1 MTTQQLQARHEKGE
15 RILDMIK
22 RAELSLDSQTKS
34 LKWYKQHFQNW
45 ITPIPNYEN
54 RLDVTTRAL
63 SRLISYYYSTMDI
76 VPTESIEEIAKEVAR
91 CTGIII
97 HSIIHN
103 DESTYRNET
112 YENDEYRLDWQFTT
126 HYFKGELEEFSDIKI
141 AELYHNRR
149 KYTAEEIDG
158 LKLLLLEELTRKGK
172 G

>member
-22 RAELSLDSQTKS
+22 AAEVGLDIQTKG

-45 ITPIPNYEN
+45 IKPVSNYEHEI
-54 RLDVTTRAL
+54 DIMTRAL
-63 SRLISYYYSTMDI
+63 SRLRSYYYSTMEI

-97 HSIIHN
+97 HSN
-103 DESTYRNET
+103 GSQWQNET
-112 YENDEYRLDWQFTT
+112 FESEEYRIDFIFIT
-126 HYFKGELEEFSDIKI
+126 HCFNGKIEEFSDLEIC
-141 AELYHNRR
+141 ELYHNRR
-149 KYTAEEIDG
+149 KYSAEEIDG
-158 LKLLLLEELTRKGK
+158 LELLLLEELTRKGK

>member
-22 RAELSLDSQTKS
+22 AAEVGLDIQTKG

-45 ITPIPNYEN
+45 IKPVSNYEHEI
-54 RLDVTTRAL
+54 DITTRAL
-63 SRLISYYYSTMDI
+63 SRLRSYYYSTMEI
-76 VPTESIEEIAKEVAR
+76 VPTESIEEIAKEVAKG
-91 CTGIII
+91 TEVK
-97 HSIIHN
+97 SIRNGSYIETFESN
-103 DESTYRNET
+103 DYRIE
-112 YENDEYRLDWQFTT
+112 FSFIP
-126 HYFKGELEEFSDIKI
+126 HYFDQEFEEVSDLRIF
-141 AELYHNRR
+141 ELYHNRR

>member
-22 RAELSLDSQTKS
+22 AAEVGLDIQTKG

-45 ITPIPNYEN
+45 IKPVSNYEHEI
-54 RLDVTTRAL
+54 DIMTRAL
-63 SRLISYYYSTMDI
+63 SRLRSYYYSTMEI
-76 VPTESIEEIAKEVAR
+76 VPTESIEEIAKEVAKG
-91 CTGIII
+91 TEFYEFSEG
-97 HSIIHN
+97 SAYQ
-103 DESTYRNET
+103 DQTFESE
-112 YENDEYRLDWQFTT
+112 EYRLDFQIIT
-126 HYFKGELEEFSDIKI
+126 HYSNGQLEEISNPEIF
-141 AELYHNRR
+141 ELYHNRR